1 MPPDIDYVGNKCP
14 LLFNYLRK
22 GKSFSKQC
30 PMLNKIAN
38 VGGGPMPK
46 HITNVGTSAHDSHYC
61 LMKNSLT
68 KVGDQCSKQKCYKH
82 ITNVGTN
89 AHNSHYCPVNNNL
102 TKVGDQCPKQNVYKH
117 ITNVGTNAYDSH
129 YCPMKNNGT
138 NVGDQCPKQ
147 NVYNRND

>member
-1 MPPDIDYVGNKCP
+1 VK
-14 LLFNYLRK
+14 
-22 GKSFSKQC
+22 
-30 PMLNKIAN
+30 
-38 VGGGPMPK
+38 
-46 HITNVGTSAHDSHYC
+46 
-61 LMKNSLT
+61 
-68 KVGDQCSKQKCYKH
+68 
-82 ITNVGTN
+82 
-89 AHNSHYCPVNNNL
+89 NNL